1 MRRLNKEDWVENA
14 AKCNACHFLQT
25 PWRRWLNTCGELH
38 ISDGGDRERGFWAE
52 PAHNDGAASILHLG
66 LCLAGRK
73 VVKFEQPGGKPDV
86 ILEIEPGGVY
96 FGSVTGA
103 RHQVVHTEAV
113 EHELARFG
121 AEGRP
126 CSIAVMMRT
135 ALFPHCRG
143 RISDTTPSPWSAFE
157 CMTTAFRE
165 SLASLRFELPTLEEC
180 EATYKA
186 SWPSKAG
193 LAAECSPG
201 TATTPAQEAG
211 LTAECSRG
219 TETTPAQ
226 ETGMTAPD
234 VEGCSTK
241 LHTARAPKTP
251 GFLDRCYISG
261 SSSDRLSPVEISAE
275 GRQAFGPQQKFARWS
290 K

>member
-14 AKCNACHFLQT
+14 LKCNACHFLQT

-180 EATYKA
+180 FP
-186 SWPSKAG
+186 WAG
-193 LAAECSPG
+193 ECSPG
-201 TATTPAQEAG
+201 TAATPAQEAG

-226 ETGMTAPD
+226 ETGMTVQD
-234 VEGCSTK
+234 VEALQSKRATTVADQDVALAVANNKDAKPASLYGRRPGSAKSQGGTAVGCSTK
-241 LHTARAPKTP
+241 
-251 GFLDRCYISG
+251 
-261 SSSDRLSPVEISAE
+261 
-275 GRQAFGPQQKFARWS
+275 
-290 K
+290 

>member
-14 AKCNACHFLQT
+14 LKCNACHFLQT

-113 EHELARFG
+113 EHELARLG

-126 CSIAVMMRT
+126 C
-135 ALFPHCRG
+135 
-143 RISDTTPSPWSAFE
+143 
-157 CMTTAFRE
+157 
-165 SLASLRFELPTLEEC
+165 
-180 EATYKA
+180 
-186 SWPSKAG
+186 
-193 LAAECSPG
+193 
-201 TATTPAQEAG
+201 
-211 LTAECSRG
+211 
-219 TETTPAQ
+219 
-226 ETGMTAPD
+226 
-234 VEGCSTK
+234 
-241 LHTARAPKTP
+241 
-251 GFLDRCYISG
+251 
-261 SSSDRLSPVEISAE
+261 
-275 GRQAFGPQQKFARWS
+275 
-290 K
+290 